1 MMANEQRKPVETSV
15 LYRNNATLTGHNDG
29 VRDLF
34 FHPTKPILTSVSE
47 DGLVKVWDV
56 SQPNNPPASSYLT
69 LREHPGPIFSVTGG
83 DDYTFTGGMEGT
95 IRCWSIPTKE

>member
-1 MMANEQRKPVETSV
+1 MMTNEQQKPLDTPV
-15 LYRNNATLTGHNDG
+15 LYKNSGTLTGHNDG

-56 SQPNNPPASSYLT
+56 SQPNSSSATSYLT
-69 LREHPGPIFSVTGG
+69 LREHPGPVFSITGG
-83 DDYTFTGGMEGT
+83 DDLTFTGGM
-95 IRCWSIPTKE
+95 